1 MAELSAQTAASPDGP
16 TAGAVPGNTT
26 AGSSADSDLW
36 RAVRQGD
43 TFTSAKQ
50 DPLAGQL
57 IQAEGH
63 GWELTRN
70 GPLAMYTAWAL
81 TGILI
86 LLSLFYA
93 LRGRVRIDAGPCGQ
107 TITRFG
113 LLERA
118 SHWLLASTFIV
129 LGLTGLNL
137 LLGRTVLLPLIG
149 HEAFAV
155 MAMYGK
161 YIHNYV
167 GFAFTASVVIVFLLW
182 VQYNI
187 PNFLDLKWIVRGGG
201 LFGGGHPPARKFNAG
216 QKLIFWTVVIGGGSL
231 FASGWALMNP
241 FETSMMGATFE
252 KTAASPD
259 GPTAGAVPGNTT
271 AGSSADSDLWRAVR
285 QGDTFTSAK
294 QDPLAGQLIQAEGH
308 GWELTRNGPLA
319 MYTAWALTG
328 ILILLSLFYALR
340 GRVRID
346 AGPCGQTITRFG
358 LLERASH
365 WLLASTFIVL
375 GLTGLNLLLGR
386 TVLLPLIG
394 HEAFAVMAMYGK
406 YIHNYVGFAF
416 TASVV
421 IVFLL
426 WVQYN
431 IPNFLDLKWIVR
443 GGGLFGGGHPPARKF
458 NAGQK
463 LIFWTVVI
471 GGGSLFA
478 S

>member
-1 MAELSAQTAASPDGP
+1 MTRVLARLRLLVVLIALAFVGGMAELSAQTAASPDGP

-182 VQYNI
+182 VRYNI

-252 KTAASPD
+252 KANAWLGLSLATDISPIQEQQYQQIWHTAVSVVMMVIIISHIYIGSIGMEGAVDAMTTGEVDLNWAKEHHSLWVEEHLEDVHSKSAD
-259 GPTAGAVPGNTT
+259 GKRPTATP
-271 AGSSADSDLWRAVR
+271 
-285 QGDTFTSAK
+285 
-294 QDPLAGQLIQAEGH
+294 AE
-308 GWELTRNGPLA
+308 
-319 MYTAWALTG
+319 
-328 ILILLSLFYALR
+328 
-340 GRVRID
+340 
-346 AGPCGQTITRFG
+346 
-358 LLERASH
+358 
-365 WLLASTFIVL
+365 
-375 GLTGLNLLLGR
+375 
-386 TVLLPLIG
+386 
-394 HEAFAVMAMYGK
+394 
-406 YIHNYVGFAF
+406 
-416 TASVV
+416 
-421 IVFLL
+421 
-426 WVQYN
+426 
-431 IPNFLDLKWIVR
+431 
-443 GGGLFGGGHPPARKF
+443 
-458 NAGQK
+458 
-463 LIFWTVVI
+463 
-471 GGGSLFA
+471 
-478 S
+478 